1 VDLFSFVAFAG
12 KFGEIHLTYGSDIPF
27 SIPYEVH
34 MHKKLF
40 IPGPTEVAPD
50 VLQKLATPMIG
61 HRSKDASN
69 LQREISQKLQKVFH
83 TANPILL
90 STSSGSGL
98 MEGSIRSLTA
108 KRAMVFSVG
117 AFGNR
122 WAKVAEL
129 NNVGVDKHEA
139 EWGKPTTPEIV
150 DKYLSTGKYDVFTVT
165 HNETSTGIMNPVEEI
180 AEVRKKYP
188 DVLWLVD
195 AVSSMAGANIEV
207 DKLGIDVCITST
219 QKALALPPG
228 MAICS
233 VSPRAL
239 EHGKQVKYRGWYLDL
254 LNIYKYVETKD
265 FQYSATPSLPHMFA
279 MNYQLDR
286 ILAEG
291 LEARYARHIQMAE
304 FTRAWAK
311 KNFALFPEEKYAS
324 VTLTTITNTRNIS
337 VKALNDALAKESMQI
352 SNGYGD
358 LKEKTFRIAHMG
370 ELTMKD
376 VQEVTS
382 AIDRI
387 LPTLKA

>member
-1 VDLFSFVAFAG
+1 
-12 KFGEIHLTYGSDIPF
+12 
-27 SIPYEVH
+27 

-50 VLQKLATPMIG
+50 VLAKMATPMIG
-61 HRSKDASN
+61 HRSKDASA
-69 LQREISQKLQKVFH
+69 LQRDITEKLRKIFY
-83 TANPILL
+83 TESPIVL

-108 KRAMVFSVG
+108 KRAIVFSVG

-122 WAKVAEL
+122 WFKMAEA
-129 NNVGVDKHEA
+129 NNVPADKHEA
-139 EWGKPTTPEIV
+139 EWGHPTTPEVV
-150 DKYLSTGKYDVFTVT
+150 DKYLSTGKYDVMTVT

-180 AEVRKKYP
+180 AEVRRKYP
-188 DVLWLVD
+188 DVIWLLD
-195 AVSSMAGANIEV
+195 AVSSMAGTKIEV
-207 DKLGIDVCITST
+207 DKLGVDVCITST

-228 MAICS
+228 MAIAS
-233 VSPRAL
+233 VSKRAL

-254 LNIYKYVETKD
+254 LEIYKYVETKD
-265 FQYSATPSLPHMFA
+265 HQYSATPSLSHMFA

-291 LEARYARHIQMAE
+291 LEQRYARHKEMALY
-304 FTRAWAK
+304 TRAWAK
-311 KNFALFPEEKYAS
+311 ERFALYPEEKHAS
-324 VTLTTITNTRNIS
+324 VTLTTITNTKGFP
-337 VKALNDALAKESMQI
+337 VGTLNGELGKLGMQI

-370 ELTMKD
+370 ELTLGD
-376 VQEVTS
+376 VKEVTA

-387 LPTLKA
+387 LPTLK

>member
-1 VDLFSFVAFAG
+1 
-12 KFGEIHLTYGSDIPF
+12 
-27 SIPYEVH
+27 

-50 VLQKLATPMIG
+50 VLQKMATPMIG
-61 HRSKDASN
+61 HRGKEASQ
-69 LQREISQKLQKVFH
+69 LQREISEKMRKVFH

-90 STSSGSGL
+90 STTSGSGL

-108 KRAMVFSVG
+108 KRACVFSVG

-122 WAKVAEL
+122 WFKMAEANNIPADKVES
-129 NNVGVDKHEA
+129 
-139 EWGKPTTPEIV
+139 EWGHPTTPEMV
-150 DKYLSTGKYDVFTVT
+150 DKALATGKYDVFTVT

-180 AEVRKKYP
+180 AEVRRKYP

-195 AVSSMAGANIEV
+195 TVSSMAGAKVEV

-228 MAICS
+228 LAICAAS
-233 VSPRAL
+233 LRAI

-254 LNIYKYVETKD
+254 VELYKYVETKD
-265 FQYSATPSLPHMFA
+265 HQYSATPSLSHMFA
-279 MNYQLDR
+279 LHYQLDR

-291 LEARYARHIQMAE
+291 LENRYARHKAMAE
-304 FTRAWAK
+304 YTRAWAK
-311 KNFALFPEEKYAS
+311 KHFALYPEEKYAS
-324 VTLTTITNTRNIS
+324 QTLTTITNTRNIS
-337 VKALNDALAKESMQI
+337 VKALNDALGKEGMQI

-370 ELTMKD
+370 ELTMEDIK
-376 VQEVTS
+376 QVTA
-382 AIDRI
+382 AIERI
-387 LPTLKA
+387 LPTLK

>member
-1 VDLFSFVAFAG
+1 
-12 KFGEIHLTYGSDIPF
+12 
-27 SIPYEVH
+27 

-61 HRSKDASN
+61 HRSKEASK
-69 LQREISQKLQKVFH
+69 LQREISEKMRQLFF
-83 TANPILL
+83 TTNPILL
-90 STSSGSGL
+90 STTSGSGM

-108 KRAMVFSVG
+108 KRAIVFTVG
-117 AFGNR
+117 AFGTR
-122 WAKVAEL
+122 WFKMAEA
-129 NNVGVDKHEA
+129 NGVPADRHDT
-139 EWGKPTTPEIV
+139 EWGKATTPEVV
-150 DKYLSTGKYDVFTVT
+150 DQYLSTGKYDVFTIT

-195 AVSSMAGANIEV
+195 TVSSMAGAKVEV

-233 VSPRAL
+233 ISPQAL
-239 EHGKQVKYRGWYLDL
+239 AHGKLVKNRGWYLDL
-254 LNIYKYVETKD
+254 LEIYKYVESKD
-265 FQYSATPSLPHMFA
+265 HQYHATPSLPHMFA
-279 MNYQLDR
+279 LHYQLDR

-291 LEARYARHIQMAE
+291 LENRYARHKAMAE
-304 FTRAWAK
+304 YTRAWAK
-311 KNFALFPEEKYAS
+311 EHFALYPEERHAS
-324 VTLTTITNTRNIS
+324 VTLTTITNTRAIS
-337 VKALNDALAKESMQI
+337 VANLNAELAKVGMQI

-370 ELTMKD
+370 ELTMAD
-376 VQEVTS
+376 VKEVTA
-382 AIDRI
+382 AIEKI
-387 LPTLKA
+387 LPTLK